1 MNVAIT
7 VWDNR
12 ISPVFD
18 SGRTLLIAEI
28 NDNALVSTSY
38 LTFDFDRPLE
48 LLRMLRTAKV
58 SIIICGAISKE
69 HTNMLLAAGFELI
82 SFIAG
87 DMRQVLEAFIKG
99 DTLGENFKMPGCGK
113 KICCRGKIRQGHE
126 IGTTNENI
134 RRGRG
139 RQWQSPS
146 AVAEIGDDNNGSA
159 IFAEM
164 SVKLTGKS

>member
-1 MNVAIT
+1 MNVAIN

-48 LLRMLRTAKV
+48 LLRMLRREKV
-58 SIIICGAISKE
+58 SIIICGAISQG
-69 HTNMLLAAGFELI
+69 HSNMFLAAGFELI

-87 DMRQVLEAFIKG
+87 DVRRVLDAFIKG
-99 DTLGENFKMPGCGK
+99 DTLVEDFKMPGCGK
-113 KICCRGKIRQGHE
+113 KICCRGIIRKGHE
-126 IGTTNENI
+126 ISTFNKNNC
-134 RRGRG
+134 RGRCN
-139 RQWQSPS
+139 QELSPS
-146 AVAEIGDDNNGSA
+146 AVAERCDENNGCA
-159 IFAEM
+159 TFAEM
-164 SVKLTGKS
+164 SAKVTGKS